1 MCRIYQSLLS
11 CGGQEER
18 SILSFKVRWQSWKA
32 IIKSCEKFPIIK
44 STTALIFTTHDHT
57 YSRTRSYILKILVD
71 LYSSR

>member
-32 IIKSCEKFPIIK
+32 IIKSCEKFPIIIK
-44 STTALIFTTHDHT
+44 STNSTNTVFSIN
-57 YSRTRSYILKILVD
+57 ILLN
-71 LYSSR
+71 RR